1 MKTKLN
7 QKTAEAITPT
17 GRTFVVYDETVPGF
31 GCRVS
36 GGGVKAWVFEY
47 RPGGGRRSD
56 TKRMTLGRIDA
67 LPYHKARDAAEKQ
80 FYRSKLGADP
90 AGERDDARNAP
101 TVTEL
106 IGKYLAEAVAGIK
119 QPTTERKYRDY
130 FRNHVCPALGTRRAR
145 DVTFSDVTKLHRA
158 IGTRARPTANR
169 VVALIHTLFKW
180 GVKAG
185 ELPASMTNPASGV
198 DMYRETARERYL
210 TDDELKRLGAT
221 LALAETAGLPA
232 YQTDE
237 SQPTAKHNRRPENR
251 DVVVSAHATNAI
263 RLLILTGC
271 RIGEILKLRWKDVDT
286 GRATFKVNG
295 KTGQRSVFANAA
307 TLAVLEALAEIR
319 IGDFVV
325 AGDDAD
331 QPRADLNKPWE
342 RIRRHAKIE
351 DVHAHD
357 LRHTHASI
365 GAAAGF
371 GLPVIGALLG
381 HKDQTSTHRYTHV
394 ANDPARRAS
403 EAIGAALAAAMG
415 GPSAEVIRLPAKVRA
430 AR

>member
-1 MKTKLN
+1 
-7 QKTAEAITPT
+7 
-17 GRTFVVYDETVPGF
+17 
-31 GCRVS
+31 
-36 GGGVKAWVFEY
+36 
-47 RPGGGRRSD
+47 
-56 TKRMTLGRIDA
+56 
-67 LPYHKARDAAEKQ
+67 
-80 FYRSKLGADP
+80 
-90 AGERDDARNAP
+90 
-101 TVTEL
+101 
-106 IGKYLAEAVAGIK
+106 
-119 QPTTERKYRDY
+119 
-130 FRNHVCPALGTRRAR
+130 
-145 DVTFSDVTKLHRA
+145 
-158 IGTRARPTANR
+158 
-169 VVALIHTLFKW
+169 
-180 GVKAG
+180 
-185 ELPASMTNPASGV
+185 
-198 DMYRETARERYL
+198 
-210 TDDELKRLGAT
+210 
-221 LALAETAGLPA
+221 
-232 YQTDE
+232 
-237 SQPTAKHNRRPENR
+237 
-251 DVVVSAHATNAI
+251 
-263 RLLILTGC
+263 
-271 RIGEILKLRWKDVDT
+271 
-286 GRATFKVNG
+286 
-295 KTGQRSVFANAA
+295 VFANAA